1 MRNVYINLFEKSQ
14 KRNRREIRVQWW
26 DTVIQEI
33 NRWYEIFIAVLTK
46 IQGFLEYNA
55 ISIGVIFQKELNL

>member
-46 IQGFLEYNA
+46 IQAFLEYDA
-55 ISIGVIFQKELNL
+55 MSIGVIFQKELNL